1 MGFGSW
7 VGVFVRGHEN
17 AMTVKLTPKMKAVV
31 FDRLAAENKLSAN
44 EFRIAHCFLFIWMN
58 GSGRLWPSYETI
70 AKVANCG
77 KKTVGTVINKLVR
90 IGFITRTRRY
100 LKKWCKN
107 RQSNMY
113 VLGDKFF
120 AIALAV
126 KIAHKPIRDFKKDT
140 PEVTHSLQAQSK
152 GAAAAPM
159 TVFEAKLAA
168 TMESFSAAFAER
180 AARMAVAVPS

>member
-1 MGFGSW
+1 
-7 VGVFVRGHEN
+7 
-17 AMTVKLTPKMKAVV
+17 
-31 FDRLAAENKLSAN
+31 
-44 EFRIAHCFLFIWMN
+44 
-58 GSGRLWPSYETI
+58 
-70 AKVANCG
+70 
-77 KKTVGTVINKLVR
+77 
-90 IGFITRTRRY
+90 
-100 LKKWCKN
+100 
-107 RQSNMY
+107 MY

-126 KIAHKPIRDFKKDT
+126 KIAQKPIRDFKKDT

-180 AARMAVAVPS
+180 AARMAVAVPSWSDQADLPSSNQLTKTGESIRRLDSRVYNSRNAPVNN